1 MKQPLT
7 RLIQRP
13 SPAAPGRALV
23 ECSVFFRLLPG
34 LIVLPVLLAALP
46 PAFAQSNTVPG
57 PTDYAAFSR
66 FIAERNIFDP
76 NRTPRD
82 AGREPAYH
90 PRVSR
95 TAPVFTLVGTM
106 SYAKGM
112 FAFFNGNQPD
122 LRKVL
127 YTTDSNSI
135 AGFTVADITLSG
147 VTLQSAD
154 KKQTVELKIGDSMRQ
169 EDNVWRRVPKGEL
182 PVLASAGTEETT
194 AAGHDA
200 SHADAAPLPAGA
212 ANDILKRL
220 MEQREQELK

>member
-1 MKQPLT
+1 MKQPLI
-7 RLIQRP
+7 RVIQRP

-34 LIVLPVLLAALP
+34 LIVLPVLLAAPP

-66 FIAERNIFDP
+66 FIADRNIFDP
-76 NRTPRD
+76 NRTPHD
-82 AGREPAYH
+82 AVHEPAYH

-112 FAFFNGNQPD
+112 FAFFDGNQPD

-127 YTTDSNSI
+127 YTADSNSI
-135 AGFTVADITLSG
+135 AGFTVAGITLSG
-147 VTLQSAD
+147 CPKANYPSWPVRRRRKQPPQTTTLP
-154 KKQTVELKIGDSMRQ
+154 TPTPP
-169 EDNVWRRVPKGEL
+169 RRPPG
-182 PVLASAGTEETT
+182 PPMTF
-194 AAGHDA
+194 
-200 SHADAAPLPAGA
+200 
-212 ANDILKRL
+212 
-220 MEQREQELK
+220 